1 MSVTLFALQT
11 LAAAGLQSP
20 PESLPTTSPALEPAQ
35 TNQERQFR
43 LQREFTLAAHR
54 SHSSHRSHAS
64 HRSSYEGHSGTSDAT
79 PAAPQTNRNTD
90 STPPHSVLPSSPS
103 IAPTT
108 NSPPPA
114 SRTAAIDPSSSKLTA
129 LRGNSAQ
136 FTALVKKVQLALFA
150 RGYYT
155 GPVDGKMNN
164 ECKVAISRAE
174 KAFRLP
180 PSGTLSDGL
189 LDALNIS
196 L

>member
-1 MSVTLFALQT
+1 MSITLFALQT
-11 LAAAGLQSP
+11 LAAAGLQNP
-20 PESLPTTSPALEPAQ
+20 PENLPVTTPALDPAQ

-43 LQREFTLAAHR
+43 LQRDFTLAAHR

-64 HRSSYEGHSGTSDAT
+64 HRSSYEGHSGTSNAT
-79 PAAPQTNRNTD
+79 PAAPRASRNTD

-108 NSPPPA
+108 NGQTTSQ
-114 SRTAAIDPSSSKLTA
+114 TAAIDPSSSKLTA

-150 RGYYT
+150 RGYYI
-155 GPVDGKMNN
+155 GPVDGKIND

-189 LDALNIS
+189 LDALNIT